1 MTRLPFTIV
10 REAGK
15 VLLRHLELMPLSD
28 TTEQLQVW
36 VEGCMQEAER
46 WSASPPPARERDV
59 LMQRLVML
67 QVAVARLEREG
78 CAPHS
83 LPSPMLSYP
92 MG

>member
-1 MTRLPFTIV
+1 M
-10 REAGK
+10 
-15 VLLRHLELMPLSD
+15 
-28 TTEQLQVW
+28 TEQLRVW

-46 WSASPPPARERDV
+46 WSASPPTARERDV
-59 LMQRLVML
+59 LMKRLLTL

-78 CAPHS
+78 RASQS